1 MNLSFT
7 FHSNP
12 QHLWLVNINLCLA
25 NPQKGHTNSKI
36 ERHTK
41 ILELSRSQNL
51 RGTVMDP
58 RSALVTP
65 RISFTLSVRH
75 QCVGLSFKNNTG
87 FTNIKLFKKKY
98 IYKKM
103 NQDQQPSYQFHK
115 IKLAQWARGSIWS
128 NICFIKENSAENP
141 SLT

>member
-1 MNLSFT
+1 
-7 FHSNP
+7 
-12 QHLWLVNINLCLA
+12 
-25 NPQKGHTNSKI
+25 
-36 ERHTK
+36 
-41 ILELSRSQNL
+41 
-51 RGTVMDP
+51 MDP

-87 FTNIKLFKKKY
+87 FANIKLFKKN

-115 IKLAQWARGSIWS
+115 IKLAQ
-128 NICFIKENSAENP
+128 
-141 SLT
+141 